1 MVAKVKMETPMK
13 AENIAAQAANLVG
26 GDRAR
31 SHGNI
36 AEGFGKCADLWNAY
50 LSIRNDPKTPL
61 GGVDYANM
69 MILLKIGRTQ
79 SGGDHNVDNFID
91 MAGYAACGGEIAE
104 DDEAAK
110 RFADEIGLSS
120 PITADEQAET
130 GKE

>member
-1 MVAKVKMETPMK
+1 MK
-13 AENIAAQAANLVG
+13 AEEIAAKAAKLVG

-36 AEGFGKCADLWNAY
+36 AEGFGKIAGLWSAY
-50 LSIRNDPKTPL
+50 LGIREEPGAPL
-61 GGVDYANM
+61 SAIDYANM

-91 MAGYAACGGEIAE
+91 MAGYAACGGEVAE
-104 DDEAAK
+104 ENEAAK
-110 RFADEIGLSS
+110 RFADQIGLSS
-120 PITADEQAET
+120 PITADEQALT